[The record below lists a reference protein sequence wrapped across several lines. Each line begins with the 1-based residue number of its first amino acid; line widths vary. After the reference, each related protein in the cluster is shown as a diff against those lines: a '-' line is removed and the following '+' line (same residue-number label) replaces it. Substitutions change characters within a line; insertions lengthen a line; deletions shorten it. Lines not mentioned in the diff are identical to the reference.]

1 MEYIVK
7 ELHLPE
13 EDDEPNFVY
22 SELDSGRLETRR
34 VEFYPNGICF
44 AYGGDMGHEEVL
56 NPEPFPENLRELNHP
71 GEVEVRSIPRRCSL
85 RCGRR
90 PRSGPTALWGCS
102 FKAVPGGKRLFRRR
116 GAFRHCG
123 IRQIGIWRESRYM
136 NVLLYL
142 GIFWTI
148 YGLAGLLGWQRIN
161 NKYKG
166 YDWTKK
172 YIRCLGISWLML
184 GIPCLIF
191 SRLYEAGY
199 NTRSMFVLMCF
210 CMLPSLIFT
219 IVVEKKFNAKIK
231 DTQR

>member
-1 MEYIVK
+1 
-7 ELHLPE
+7 
-13 EDDEPNFVY
+13 
-22 SELDSGRLETRR
+22 
-34 VEFYPNGICF
+34 
-44 AYGGDMGHEEVL
+44 
-56 NPEPFPENLRELNHP
+56 
-71 GEVEVRSIPRRCSL
+71 
-85 RCGRR
+85 
-90 PRSGPTALWGCS
+90 
-102 FKAVPGGKRLFRRR
+102 
-116 GAFRHCG
+116 
-123 IRQIGIWRESRYM
+123 M

-219 IVVEKKFNAKIK
+219 IVVEKKFNAKSK
-231 DTQR
+231 TRRDKFQFVELPKLRSKNGFHLFCLVLQSADQRSKYAKLLRMACHTEKFLLYVRN

>member
-1 MEYIVK
+1 MVPA
-7 ELHLPE
+7 LQ
-13 EDDEPNFVY
+13 
-22 SELDSGRLETRR
+22 DSIRLVRETGAMI
-34 VEFYPNGICF
+34 YPNLLNRMQNDEGWLTHLSTGVGAQLEIPSANHLHHKGKSEGCNTL
-44 AYGGDMGHEEVL
+44 AYIL
-56 NPEPFPENLRELNHP
+56 L
-71 GEVEVRSIPRRCSL
+71 
-85 RCGRR
+85 
-90 PRSGPTALWGCS
+90 
-102 FKAVPGGKRLFRRR
+102 
-116 GAFRHCG
+116 
-123 IRQIGIWRESRYM
+123 IGIWRESRYM

-142 GIFWTI
+142 GIFWTL

>member
-1 MEYIVK
+1 MLICVGCNTLAYI
-7 ELHLPE
+7 LL
-13 EDDEPNFVY
+13 
-22 SELDSGRLETRR
+22 
-34 VEFYPNGICF
+34 
-44 AYGGDMGHEEVL
+44 
-56 NPEPFPENLRELNHP
+56 
-71 GEVEVRSIPRRCSL
+71 
-85 RCGRR
+85 
-90 PRSGPTALWGCS
+90 
-102 FKAVPGGKRLFRRR
+102 
-116 GAFRHCG
+116 
-123 IRQIGIWRESRYM
+123 IGIWRESRYM

-142 GIFWTI
+142 GIFWTL

-199 NTRSMFVLMCF
+199 NTRSMFVLMCV

-219 IVVEKKFNAKIK
+219 IAVEKKFNAKIK

>member
-1 MEYIVK
+1 MK
-7 ELHLPE
+7 ERSAHIKIQSNAWLSLLTSTCSVVCLLPQA
-13 EDDEPNFVY
+13 Y
-22 SELDSGRLETRR
+22 SNILRL
-34 VEFYPNGICF
+34 
-44 AYGGDMGHEEVL
+44 A
-56 NPEPFPENLRELNHP
+56 
-71 GEVEVRSIPRRCSL
+71 
-85 RCGRR
+85 
-90 PRSGPTALWGCS
+90 ALEASVFHFLWC
-102 FKAVPGGKRLFRRR
+102 L
-116 GAFRHCG
+116 GAQRKG
-123 IRQIGIWRESRYM
+123 MVIYM

-142 GIFWTI
+142 GIFWTL

>member
-1 MEYIVK
+1 
-7 ELHLPE
+7 
-13 EDDEPNFVY
+13 
-22 SELDSGRLETRR
+22 
-34 VEFYPNGICF
+34 
-44 AYGGDMGHEEVL
+44 
-56 NPEPFPENLRELNHP
+56 
-71 GEVEVRSIPRRCSL
+71 
-85 RCGRR
+85 
-90 PRSGPTALWGCS
+90 
-102 FKAVPGGKRLFRRR
+102 
-116 GAFRHCG
+116 
-123 IRQIGIWRESRYM
+123 M
-136 NVLLYL
+136 NVLLYF
-142 GIFWTI
+142 GIFWTL

-219 IVVEKKFNAKIK
+219 IVVEKSLMLKSKTRRDKFRLCAQPRVCSLTGENPVYPRPNQPDISESWDGISNGA
-231 DTQR
+231 

>member
-1 MEYIVK
+1 
-7 ELHLPE
+7 
-13 EDDEPNFVY
+13 
-22 SELDSGRLETRR
+22 
-34 VEFYPNGICF
+34 
-44 AYGGDMGHEEVL
+44 
-56 NPEPFPENLRELNHP
+56 
-71 GEVEVRSIPRRCSL
+71 
-85 RCGRR
+85 
-90 PRSGPTALWGCS
+90 
-102 FKAVPGGKRLFRRR
+102 
-116 GAFRHCG
+116 
-123 IRQIGIWRESRYM
+123 M

-231 DTQR
+231 DTHR